1 MGILD
6 GIVDWLATQV
16 MNLLDLASTSVLG
29 ALDCNMDTF
38 KRYFPAASA
47 MYEIFIWT
55 AIGLVLLNLVWQL
68 YRCYGAGF
76 DIDTENPTNLV
87 VRSVIF
93 LLLIWYCDDIVNLA
107 LQIGGTP
114 YNWIL
119 DSNLPG
125 VQFGD
130 FNSVLLVIIGV
141 IANGSVALIAL
152 ILVMVLAWNYLK
164 LLLEAAERYEMI
176 EAVETLLGSIEYKE
190 LVEKYVGRR
199 SLLRLAIALR
209 EQYIQEKTDSL
220 HKEYVNS
227 LITSVKK
234 ELSVRSSTTAV
245 PDIDLYQILMNQ
257 HKVQVFHDVVKM
269 IKKPRVI
276 QAQNLY
282 SYRVVAQSSP
292 FSGALAMQKVSRSKT
307 VFSDAFKE
315 YNDPYK
321 FLQVLKGKDIPASVS
336 YTHLRAHET

>member
-29 ALDCNMDTF
+29 AFGCNMDTF

-76 DIDTENPTNLV
+76 DIDTENPINLV
-87 VRSVIF
+87 VRSMIF

-119 DSNLPG
+119 DSSLPG

-130 FNSVLLVIIGV
+130 FNSVLLVSIGV

-152 ILVMVLAWNYLK
+152 ILVVILAWNYLK
-164 LLLEAAERYEMI
+164 LLLEAAE
-176 EAVETLLGSIEYKE
+176 
-190 LVEKYVGRR
+190 
-199 SLLRLAIALR
+199 
-209 EQYIQEKTDSL
+209 
-220 HKEYVNS
+220 
-227 LITSVKK
+227 
-234 ELSVRSSTTAV
+234 
-245 PDIDLYQILMNQ
+245 
-257 HKVQVFHDVVKM
+257 
-269 IKKPRVI
+269 
-276 QAQNLY
+276 
-282 SYRVVAQSSP
+282 
-292 FSGALAMQKVSRSKT
+292 
-307 VFSDAFKE
+307 
-315 YNDPYK
+315 
-321 FLQVLKGKDIPASVS
+321 
-336 YTHLRAHET
+336 

>member
-16 MNLLDLASTSVLG
+16 MNFPGFGIHISTWRAG
-29 ALDCNMDTF
+29 AAIWIRSSGTF
-38 KRYFPAASA
+38 LPHRPCTRF
-47 MYEIFIWT
+47 FIWT

-76 DIDTENPTNLV
+76 DIDTENPINLV

-119 DSNLPG
+119 DSSLPG

-152 ILVMVLAWNYLK
+152 ILVVILAWNYLK
-164 LLLEAAERYEMI
+164 LLLEAAERYVVLGILVFTAPLAFAMGAARGTNNI
-176 EAVETLLGSIEYKE
+176 FKTL
-190 LVEKYVGRR
+190 
-199 SLLRLAIALR
+199 
-209 EQYIQEKTDSL
+209 
-220 HKEYVNS
+220 
-227 LITSVKK
+227 
-234 ELSVRSSTTAV
+234 V
-245 PDIDLYQILMNQ
+245 PDVRRAASAADYERMVLETVHQ
-257 HKVQVFHDVVKM
+257 HG
-269 IKKPRVI
+269 R
-276 QAQNLY
+276 
-282 SYRVVAQSSP
+282 
-292 FSGALAMQKVSRSKT
+292 
-307 VFSDAFKE
+307 
-315 YNDPYK
+315 
-321 FLQVLKGKDIPASVS
+321 
-336 YTHLRAHET
+336 

>member
-29 ALDCNMDTF
+29 AFGCNMDTF

-76 DIDTENPTNLV
+76 DIDTENPINLV
-87 VRSVIF
+87 VRSMIF

-119 DSNLPG
+119 DSSLPG

-152 ILVMVLAWNYLK
+152 ILVVILAWNYLK
-164 LLLEAAERYEMI
+164 LLFGSCRAICCAWNSSLYCAACLCHGCGARHKQHFQKLVPDVRRAASAADYERMVLEAVHQY
-176 EAVETLLGSIEYKE
+176 
-190 LVEKYVGRR
+190 GRGISR
-199 SLLRLAIALR
+199 QSSVLIGDFLR
-209 EQYIQEKTDSL
+209 EK
-220 HKEYVNS
+220 NS
-227 LITSVKK
+227 FFFIH
-234 ELSVRSSTTAV
+234 RC
-245 PDIDLYQILMNQ
+245 
-257 HKVQVFHDVVKM
+257 
-269 IKKPRVI
+269 
-276 QAQNLY
+276 
-282 SYRVVAQSSP
+282 
-292 FSGALAMQKVSRSKT
+292 
-307 VFSDAFKE
+307 
-315 YNDPYK
+315 
-321 FLQVLKGKDIPASVS
+321 
-336 YTHLRAHET
+336 

>member
-1 MGILD
+1 MGIVD

-130 FNSVLLVIIGV
+130 FRAACHYWRNCQRFCGLDCPDPCYGSCMELLK
-141 IANGSVALIAL
+141 AAFGSCRAICCAGGSGFHRATCLCHGRGSRHKQ
-152 ILVMVLAWNYLK
+152 YFQK
-164 LLLEAAERYEMI
+164 L
-176 EAVETLLGSIEYKE
+176 
-190 LVEKYVGRR
+190 
-199 SLLRLAIALR
+199 
-209 EQYIQEKTDSL
+209 
-220 HKEYVNS
+220 
-227 LITSVKK
+227 
-234 ELSVRSSTTAV
+234 V
-245 PDIDLYQILMNQ
+245 PDVRRTASAADYERMVPKAVRQ
-257 HKVQVFHDVVKM
+257 HG
-269 IKKPRVI
+269 R
-276 QAQNLY
+276 
-282 SYRVVAQSSP
+282 
-292 FSGALAMQKVSRSKT
+292 
-307 VFSDAFKE
+307 
-315 YNDPYK
+315 
-321 FLQVLKGKDIPASVS
+321 
-336 YTHLRAHET
+336 

>member
-119 DSNLPG
+119 DSTLHHSSGKAATKIQQHQPDGRPDKNLIHGRSGRKVPLEC
-125 VQFGD
+125 VH
-130 FNSVLLVIIGV
+130 
-141 IANGSVALIAL
+141 IAAQRTEFRCGCQIQQ
-152 ILVMVLAWNYLK
+152 IHYL
-164 LLLEAAERYEMI
+164 RCQPI
-176 EAVETLLGSIEYKE
+176 HN
-190 LVEKYVGRR
+190 
-199 SLLRLAIALR
+199 AI
-209 EQYIQEKTDSL
+209 
-220 HKEYVNS
+220 
-227 LITSVKK
+227 
-234 ELSVRSSTTAV
+234 
-245 PDIDLYQILMNQ
+245 
-257 HKVQVFHDVVKM
+257 
-269 IKKPRVI
+269 
-276 QAQNLY
+276 
-282 SYRVVAQSSP
+282 
-292 FSGALAMQKVSRSKT
+292 
-307 VFSDAFKE
+307 
-315 YNDPYK
+315 
-321 FLQVLKGKDIPASVS
+321 
-336 YTHLRAHET
+336 

>member
-29 ALDCNMDTF
+29 ALGCNMDTF

-76 DIDTENPTNLV
+76 DIDTENPINLV
-87 VRSVIF
+87 VRSIIF

-119 DSNLPG
+119 DSRLSG

-152 ILVMVLAWNYLK
+152 ILVVVLAWNYLK
-164 LLLEAAERYEMI
+164 LLLEAAERYIVLGILVFTAPLAFAMGAARGTNNI
-176 EAVETLLGSIEYKE
+176 FKSWCRMFGGQLLSSANARMSAFPARIPPTTMAWTLPIPTAHQYWRWRPAQSLKRGIMSVMAIIWSSITAAGT
-190 LVEKYVGRR
+190 VRFMPIAA
-199 SLLRLAIALR
+199 SFWHRLAIR
-209 EQYIQEKTDSL
+209 
-220 HKEYVNS
+220 
-227 LITSVKK
+227 
-234 ELSVRSSTTAV
+234 
-245 PDIDLYQILMNQ
+245 
-257 HKVQVFHDVVKM
+257 
-269 IKKPRVI
+269 
-276 QAQNLY
+276 
-282 SYRVVAQSSP
+282 
-292 FSGALAMQKVSRSKT
+292 
-307 VFSDAFKE
+307 
-315 YNDPYK
+315 
-321 FLQVLKGKDIPASVS
+321 
-336 YTHLRAHET
+336 

>member
-29 ALDCNMDTF
+29 ALGCNMDTF

-76 DIDTENPTNLV
+76 DIDTENPINLV

-119 DSNLPG
+119 DSSLPG

-152 ILVMVLAWNYLK
+152 ILVVVLAWNYLK
-164 LLLEAAERYEMI
+164 LLLEAAIYC
-176 EAVETLLGSIEYKE
+176 AG
-190 LVEKYVGRR
+190 
-199 SLLRLAIALR
+199 
-209 EQYIQEKTDSL
+209 
-220 HKEYVNS
+220 NS
-227 LITSVKK
+227 GLYRAAC
-234 ELSVRSSTTAV
+234 LCHGSSTRNKQHFQKLV
-245 PDIDLYQILMNQ
+245 PD
-257 HKVQVFHDVVKM
+257 V
-269 IKKPRVI
+269 RR
-276 QAQNLY
+276 A
-282 SYRVVAQSSP
+282 A
-292 FSGALAMQKVSRSKT
+292 
-307 VFSDAFKE
+307 
-315 YNDPYK
+315 
-321 FLQVLKGKDIPASVS
+321 PAVG
-336 YTHLRAHET
+336 YERMVPKAVRQYGR

>member
-29 ALDCNMDTF
+29 ALGCNMDTF
-38 KRYFPAASA
+38 KRYFPAASS

-76 DIDTENPTNLV
+76 DIDTENPINLV

-114 YNWIL
+114 YTWIL
-119 DSNLPG
+119 DSSLPG

-130 FNSVLLVIIGV
+130 FNSVLLIIIGV

-152 ILVMVLAWNYLK
+152 ILVVILAWNYLK
-164 LLLEAAERYEMI
+164 LLLEAAERY
-176 EAVETLLGSIEYKE
+176 VVLGI
-190 LVEKYVGRR
+190 LVFTAP
-199 SLLRLAIALR
+199 LAFAMGAARGTNNIFKSWCR
-209 EQYIQEKTDSL
+209 
-220 HKEYVNS
+220 
-227 LITSVKK
+227 
-234 ELSVRSSTTAV
+234 
-245 PDIDLYQILMNQ
+245 M
-257 HKVQVFHDVVKM
+257 
-269 IKKPRVI
+269 
-276 QAQNLY
+276 
-282 SYRVVAQSSP
+282 
-292 FSGALAMQKVSRSKT
+292 FSGQLLLLIMNAWCLKLFVNMVGEFLANPLSLT
-307 VFSDAFKE
+307 VFCTHWASAFHARPARCCLRR
-315 YNDPYK
+315 YWL
-321 FLQVLKGKDIPASVS
+321 FAVLKSAKPLWGWALPKPPLQQPPQKSHPAIPLQAGFP
-336 YTHLRAHET
+336 AW

>member
-29 ALDCNMDTF
+29 ALGCNMDTF
-38 KRYFPAASA
+38 KRYFPAASS

-76 DIDTENPTNLV
+76 DIDTENPINLV

-114 YNWIL
+114 YTWIL
-119 DSNLPG
+119 DSSLPG

-130 FNSVLLVIIGV
+130 FNSVLLIIIGV

-152 ILVMVLAWNYLK
+152 ILVVILAWNYLK
-164 LLLEAAERYEMI
+164 LLLEAAERYVVLGILVFTAPLAADDTIYHAVSATILYLTAQSKIQPLVYQSGIPYYSQEVFEKVLLEMFGQHLDCTGLLQPVQI
-176 EAVETLLGSIEYKE
+176 ETHEEEAIPIKYPLAGAAYRVTLLSQQDSSSLYAGTPESAAAPSSEATVSLTYYLPSSAQVGEILFMPGERPYRISVQSNVSWEYLPFCFLGIE
-190 LVEKYVGRR
+190 
-199 SLLRLAIALR
+199 
-209 EQYIQEKTDSL
+209 QET
-220 HKEYVNS
+220 
-227 LITSVKK
+227 
-234 ELSVRSSTTAV
+234 
-245 PDIDLYQILMNQ
+245 
-257 HKVQVFHDVVKM
+257 
-269 IKKPRVI
+269 
-276 QAQNLY
+276 
-282 SYRVVAQSSP
+282 
-292 FSGALAMQKVSRSKT
+292 
-307 VFSDAFKE
+307 
-315 YNDPYK
+315 
-321 FLQVLKGKDIPASVS
+321 
-336 YTHLRAHET
+336 

>member
-29 ALDCNMDTF
+29 ALGCNMDTF

-76 DIDTENPTNLV
+76 DIDTENPINLV

-119 DSNLPG
+119 DSSLSG

-130 FNSVLLVIIGV
+130 FNSVLLVIVGV
-141 IANGSVALIAL
+141 IVQRLGNLDCSDPCCDSCMELLKAAFGSCRAICCAGNSGLYCAACL
-152 ILVMVLAWNYLK
+152 CHGCGARHKQHFQKLVPDVRRAASAADYERMVL
-164 LLLEAAERYEMI
+164 
-176 EAVETLLGSIEYKE
+176 EAVRQY
-190 LVEKYVGRR
+190 GRG
-199 SLLRLAIALR
+199 I
-209 EQYIQEKTDSL
+209 
-220 HKEYVNS
+220 
-227 LITSVKK
+227 
-234 ELSVRSSTTAV
+234 
-245 PDIDLYQILMNQ
+245 
-257 HKVQVFHDVVKM
+257 
-269 IKKPRVI
+269 
-276 QAQNLY
+276 
-282 SYRVVAQSSP
+282 
-292 FSGALAMQKVSRSKT
+292 SR
-307 VFSDAFKE
+307 
-315 YNDPYK
+315 
-321 FLQVLKGKDIPASVS
+321 
-336 YTHLRAHET
+336 

>member
-29 ALDCNMDTF
+29 ALGCNMDTF

-76 DIDTENPTNLV
+76 DIDTENPINLV

-119 DSNLPG
+119 DSSLPG

-152 ILVMVLAWNYLK
+152 ILVVILAWNYLK
-164 LLLEAAERYEMI
+164 LLLEAAERYVVLGILVFTAPLAFAMGAARGTNNI
-176 EAVETLLGSIEYKE
+176 FKSWCRMFGGQLLLLIMNACPCRLYSRQGLCFAARLYGQFAVPFRQLLPHTHS
-190 LVEKYVGRR
+190 LTCPCRR
-199 SLLRLAIALR
+199 LLRPAWCRSVPCSAARIPNRSGCSPLPQRQTNALSGSG
-209 EQYIQEKTDSL
+209 QYQL
-220 HKEYVNS
+220 
-227 LITSVKK
+227 
-234 ELSVRSSTTAV
+234 
-245 PDIDLYQILMNQ
+245 
-257 HKVQVFHDVVKM
+257 
-269 IKKPRVI
+269 
-276 QAQNLY
+276 
-282 SYRVVAQSSP
+282 
-292 FSGALAMQKVSRSKT
+292 
-307 VFSDAFKE
+307 
-315 YNDPYK
+315 
-321 FLQVLKGKDIPASVS
+321 
-336 YTHLRAHET
+336 